1 MTVAQ
6 LSGVSTGTNAIP
18 ARAAARLARAARRR
32 AAALWT
38 RDGEP
43 PQGVSSAE
51 AVSATARAFGD
62 AATTHA
68 LATKVGGAPTS
79 S

>member
-6 LSGVSTGTNAIP
+6 SSGVSTGTNGTS
-18 ARAAARLARAARRR
+18 ARAAAILARAARRK

-43 PQGVSSAE
+43 PQGVSSWDA
-51 AVSATARAFGD
+51 ASATARAFGD

-68 LATKVGGAPTS
+68 ATTSVGGAPTS